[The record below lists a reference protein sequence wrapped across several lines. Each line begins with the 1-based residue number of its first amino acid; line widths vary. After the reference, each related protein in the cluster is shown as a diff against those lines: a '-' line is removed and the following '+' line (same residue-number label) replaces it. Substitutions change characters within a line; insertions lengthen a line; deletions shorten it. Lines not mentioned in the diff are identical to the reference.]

1 MWEAGLTL
9 GFIPI
14 IILCSYAAE
23 KGWLDLLF
31 CQGHDNKVRRSTS
44 LMTDI
49 LLILLSLSTY
59 IEYFYM
65 LTI

>member
-1 MWEAGLTL
+1 MQVWEAGLTL

-31 CQGHDNKVRRSTS
+31 CQGNKVRRSTS